1 MRKPSIQEFAED
13 CAKIGIAMRRA
24 CFANDQ
30 LPADEV
36 HKARTERENSLK
48 VFANKYGMPI
58 ETARTFAE
66 VISDSVALGV
76 SY

>member
-1 MRKPSIQEFAED
+1 MKKPGVQEFAED

-48 VFANKYGMPI
+48 AFANKYGMPI

-76 SY
+76 RY

>member
-1 MRKPSIQEFAED
+1 MKKPSISEFSGD
-13 CAKIGIAMRRA
+13 CVKIGVAMRRA

-30 LPADEV
+30 LPSDEV
-36 HKARTERENSLK
+36 HKARTEREEALRN
-48 VFANKYGMPI
+48 FANKYGMPI

-76 SY
+76 AY